1 MVYYVLTKLDFTDE
15 YYLLRRLVVV
25 KSMKMLCI

>member
-15 YYLLRRLVVV
+15 YYLLIRLVVV

>member
-1 MVYYVLTKLDFTDE
+1 MIYYVLTKLDFTDE
-15 YYLLRRLVVV
+15 YYLLIRLVVV

>member
-15 YYLLRRLVVV
+15 YYLLRRQVVV
-25 KSMKMLCI
+25 KRMKMLCI